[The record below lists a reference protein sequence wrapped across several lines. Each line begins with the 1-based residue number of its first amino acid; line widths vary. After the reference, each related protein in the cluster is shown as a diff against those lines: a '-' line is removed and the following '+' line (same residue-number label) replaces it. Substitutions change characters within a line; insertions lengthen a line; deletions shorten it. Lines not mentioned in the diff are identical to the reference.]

1 MLVMGLTVPVL
12 RMLTMSDQGFPVP
25 AGKTKLVM
33 TSSSSSLGLGLSMRH
48 CGLPVTGLECQRMSI
63 SVGADPPKGHW
74 TAREGAL
81 HVNNSKYLRVGVGGD
96 PPKVWTAD
104 EGALHINWWC

>member
-1 MLVMGLTVPVL
+1 MGLTVPVL

-48 CGLPVTGLECQRMSI
+48 CGLPVTGLECQRISI
-63 SVGADPPKGHW
+63 GVGADPPKGHS

-81 HVNNSKYLRVGVGGD
+81 HVNKNKYL
-96 PPKVWTAD
+96 
-104 EGALHINWWC
+104 